1 MVPVIHGRNI
11 VKLHISV
18 FGVLSKAIDEYPKE
32 IIKKTKKKNPPKKFK
47 IEAIYRVLG
56 IEKMKQRV

>member
-1 MVPVIHGRNI
+1 
-11 VKLHISV
+11 V

-32 IIKKTKKKNPPKKFK
+32 IIKKTKKKNPPKKLK